1 MRTVWGRLGP
11 AGRTSALFTAAV
23 VGGNLAQVAWLIG
36 GARALPGGHFGTVLA
51 AQALYAVLQMI
62 VDNGTSFLGARWS
75 ARGSLDSSQRL
86 EIVRARF
93 VLAACCA
100 VAGMV
105 VALAGGIDMLM
116 AFAPFAAALVLFSI
130 LNVWERYGAGD
141 LVPFA
146 NYLLL
151 RSLLIGA
158 LAGAVS
164 ISDGHL
170 PLVAAGACELA
181 AILIVGLGWSAWS
194 LPRGGLRVSAEI
206 WRSARDIGLPAV
218 LTQYNLAVGTV
229 ALGVA
234 GQTSAAALSGVAF
247 RLLTGLQG
255 LNGAVGSAVFPMLAR
270 STEPGARQ
278 AQASRL
284 AAASGLVVAAVALGV
299 VAVVAGPI
307 VHLLLDGEGA
317 IEESTLILAVATAGA
332 TGLVMHRSF
341 ALVAGQEERLL
352 RSAATFGAIV
362 VSIGTVCAL
371 FVSGVSSA
379 LVILAAF
386 TIGQVLTLLI
396 IGSAGT
402 GADRR
407 LTLSAIVL
415 MPAFGIAMA
424 LFDGARVPLT
434 VAGLVIGTVCAAGWH
449 RRLRTDGRA
458 AVVGGPD
465 D

>member
-1 MRTVWGRLGP
+1 VKSAWGRMG
-11 AGRTSALFTAAV
+11 ATGRASAVFTAAV

-62 VDNGTSFLGARWS
+62 ADNGTSFLGARWS
-75 ARGSLDSSQRL
+75 ARGPLDSSQRL

-93 VLAACCA
+93 VLAAGCA
-100 VAGMV
+100 VAGMI
-105 VALAGGIDMLM
+105 VALAGGMDMLE

-130 LNVWERYGAGD
+130 LNVWERYGAGN

-158 LAGAVS
+158 LAGAVA
-164 ISDGHL
+164 ITGGHL
-170 PLVAAGACELA
+170 PLVAAGCCELA
-181 AILIVGLGWSAWS
+181 AILIVGLVWSAWS
-194 LPRGGLRVSAEI
+194 LPRGGLRVSATT

-255 LNGAVGSAVFPMLAR
+255 LNGAIGSAVFPMLAR
-270 STEPGARQ
+270 SPEPGPRQ

-284 AAASGLVVAAVALGV
+284 AAASGVVVAAIALGV
-299 VAVVAGPI
+299 VAVAAGPI

-317 IEESTLILAVATAGA
+317 IEESALILAVATAGA

-352 RSAATFGAIV
+352 RSASTFGAIV
-362 VSIGTVCAL
+362 VSIGTVSAL
-371 FVSGVSSA
+371 FVSGLSSA
-379 LVILAAF
+379 LVVLAAF
-386 TIGQVLTLLI
+386 SIGQVLTLLI
-396 IGSAGT
+396 VGSAGT

-407 LTLSAIVL
+407 LTLAAIL
-415 MPAFGIAMA
+415 FMPAFGIVMA
-424 LFDGARVPLT
+424 LFDDARVPLT
-434 VAGLVIGTVCAAGWH
+434 VAGLAIGTVLVGGWH
-449 RRLRTDGRA
+449 RRLRADRHATT
-458 AVVGGPD
+458 VGGPD